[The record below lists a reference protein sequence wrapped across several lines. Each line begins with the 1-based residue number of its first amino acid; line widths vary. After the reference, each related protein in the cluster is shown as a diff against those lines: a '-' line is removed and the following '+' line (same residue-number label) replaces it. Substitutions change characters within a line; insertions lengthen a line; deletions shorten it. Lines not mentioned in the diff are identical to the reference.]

1 MRKWILTLLI
11 STTLAACD
19 TKTYSTAFNLDFEY
33 KADAARPTKWSLP
46 DALYHGYAT
55 SLDLEQRQHGAS
67 SLQMVQTDLTKS
79 GWAIF
84 SLDLPTERV
93 AGQDVELS
101 GWIKTAQVCDGF
113 ADLYLIQDEK
123 LDYDKLA
130 LDTLRR
136 GVRNTTEWTRISV
149 KSHIEN
155 HTAGVCIG
163 GILKGGG
170 TAWFDNLELTID
182 GVKLQDTLLTAS
194 KTRLTR
200 QDKAEL
206 RKYMYPLRT
215 FEPDGGDTEDLS
227 VLHRLIGDSKVVAL
241 DENTHGS
248 SEIFKMK
255 NRLIQYL
262 AAHEGFDI
270 FSIEAGMPESYKLNE
285 YTIHGKG
292 DPKELIAGMYFWTW
306 NTREMLDLV
315 EWMRRF
321 NQPEPRITYTGFDMQ
336 DYAGSMKLLRGTFT
350 NNRQATLLLEKI
362 DSNLAKVLTYS
373 SINAPRIDPTIAN
386 TTTNDLQQ
394 LKSYIDKSGFS
405 EQGKAW
411 LHQNGTLLHQYLGQG
426 TLKWRDDCMASNLL
440 WINDHNPLSRIVIWA
455 HNGHI
460 QKTGNAMGH
469 FLKESLGT
477 DYVSVGF
484 TFYDGT
490 YSAIRRDNDPFIHRA
505 QCAYPGT
512 LEYLLEQLDE
522 PVFILNLKKIQSD
535 DSPIMAWIDALNF
548 RHVGAVKIEQ
558 EFSDRKI
565 TDAFDY
571 LLFIRAST
579 PSHLL

>member
-1 MRKWILTLLI
+1 MRKLILTLLI
-11 STTLAACD
+11 SVMLTACD
-19 TKTYSTAFNLDFEY
+19 TNTYSTAYNLDFEY
-33 KADAARPTKWSLP
+33 KADAARPTQWSLS

-55 SLDLEQRQHGAS
+55 CLDLEQCQHGAS
-67 SLQMVQTDLTKS
+67 SLRMNQTDSTKS
-79 GWAIF
+79 DWAIF

-93 AGQDVELS
+93 AGQEVELS
-101 GWIKTAQVCDGF
+101 GWIKTERVCNGF
-113 ADLYLIQDEK
+113 ADLYLIQDEQ
-123 LDYDKLA
+123 LDFDKLA
-130 LDTLRR
+130 LDTFRR

-149 KSHIEN
+149 KSHIDN
-155 HTAGVCIG
+155 HTSGVCIG
-163 GILKGGG
+163 GILKGRG

-182 GVKLQDTLLTAS
+182 DVKLQDTLLTAP

-206 RKYMYPLRT
+206 RKYIYPLRT
-215 FEPDGGDTEDLS
+215 FEPDGGDTEDLKILNS
-227 VLHRLIGDSKVVAL
+227 LIGDSKVVAL
-241 DENTHGS
+241 GENTHGS

-292 DPKELIAGMYFWTW
+292 DPKELIAGMYFWIW

-336 DYAGSMKLLRGTFT
+336 GYAGSMELLRGAFT
-350 NNRQATLLLEKI
+350 NNRQATLFLEKI
-362 DSNLAKVLTYS
+362 DGNLAKVLTYS
-373 SINAPRIDPTIAN
+373 SINIPRIDLTIAN
-386 TTTNDLQQ
+386 TITNDLQQ
-394 LKSYIDKSGFS
+394 LKNHIDKSGFS

-411 LHQNGTLLHQYLGQG
+411 LDQNVTLLHQYLGQG
-426 TLKWRDDCMASNLL
+426 TLKWHDDCMATNIL
-440 WINDHNPLSRIVIWA
+440 WINDLNPLSRIVIWA

-460 QKTGNAMGH
+460 QKCDNKMGLC
-469 FLKESLGT
+469 LKESLGT

-484 TFYDGT
+484 TFYDGA
-490 YSAIRRDNDPFIHRA
+490 YSAIRRSNDPSIHRA

-522 PVFILNLKKIQSD
+522 PVFILDLKKIRSEN
-535 DSPIMAWIDALNF
+535 SPVMAWIDALNF

-558 EFSDRKI
+558 EFPDHKI
-565 TDAFDY
+565 TETFDY
-571 LLFIRAST
+571 LLFIRQST

>member
-1 MRKWILTLLI
+1 MRKLILMLLI
-11 STTLAACD
+11 SATIAACD
-19 TKTYSTAFNLDFEY
+19 TTNYSTAYNLDFEY
-33 KADAARPTKWSLP
+33 KADDTRPMRWGLP
-46 DALYHGYAT
+46 DVQYHGYAT

-67 SLQMVQTDLTKS
+67 SLRMEQTDSTKS
-79 GWAIF
+79 DWAIF
-84 SLDLPTERV
+84 SLDLPAERV

-101 GWIKTAQVCDGF
+101 GWIKTERVRDGF
-113 ADLYLIQDEK
+113 ADLYLIQDEQ
-123 LDYDKLA
+123 LDFDKLA
-130 LDTLRR
+130 LDTLSR

-182 GVKLQDTLLTAS
+182 GVKLQDTLLTAP

-206 RKYMYPLRT
+206 
-215 FEPDGGDTEDLS
+215 
-227 VLHRLIGDSKVVAL
+227 
-241 DENTHGS
+241 
-248 SEIFKMK
+248 
-255 NRLIQYL
+255 
-262 AAHEGFDI
+262 
-270 FSIEAGMPESYKLNE
+270 
-285 YTIHGKG
+285 
-292 DPKELIAGMYFWTW
+292 
-306 NTREMLDLV
+306 
-315 EWMRRF
+315 
-321 NQPEPRITYTGFDMQ
+321 
-336 DYAGSMKLLRGTFT
+336 
-350 NNRQATLLLEKI
+350 
-362 DSNLAKVLTYS
+362 
-373 SINAPRIDPTIAN
+373 
-386 TTTNDLQQ
+386 
-394 LKSYIDKSGFS
+394 
-405 EQGKAW
+405 
-411 LHQNGTLLHQYLGQG
+411 
-426 TLKWRDDCMASNLL
+426 LKWRDDCMADDLL
-440 WINDHNPLSRIVIWA
+440 WINKQNPLSRIVIWA

-460 QKTGNAMGH
+460 QKCGNKMGY

-484 TFYDGT
+484 TFYDGA
-490 YSAIRRDNDPFIHRA
+490 YSAIRRSSDPSIHRA

-522 PVFILNLKKIQSD
+522 PIFILDLKKIQSEN
-535 DSPIMAWIDALNF
+535 SPIMAWIDDLNF

-571 LLFIRAST
+571 LLFIRKST